1 MCWQRRLRGVLATVM
16 AVAPVL
22 VVRAADP
29 FTTAAPMFK
38 DRQWTPWKVAAGQST
53 PQSVAG
59 VQKLVDPFPTPIE
72 ANGTGVSV
80 DFVEFATIPKAG
92 ASGTEW
98 PRMMLLVDEP
108 GTKRMFVNTMQGMLY
123 SVSYDGKTVSPYV
136 DINDAK
142 WGNPLET
149 RGSERGFQSFAF
161 HPQFTERGTAGYGKF
176 YTWADT
182 SNMTPAADANSTAT
196 VAVSPEVILSAD
208 APALSSDNL
217 ITFEEVSKFYG
228 EILGVNRVNLQIS
241 PGITSLV
248 GPNGSGKTTLMNL
261 MCGLLKPT
269 SGQISVLGLSPHDPE
284 PLFRKLGYC
293 SQFDSFPNRATAR
306 EFIEFYLLVQGYT
319 RQQTRDLA
327 QQALERVSLTEA
339 ADRKVSAFSKGMRQR
354 VRLAQSIAHNPSVLV
369 LDEPLNG
376 LDPLARAEIIRLF
389 RQLAEAGMYV
399 IISSHI
405 LHEVD
410 MMSDSVVLLNNGY
423 IVAEGEVHGVRDE
436 IHERPI
442 QILIRCDR
450 PQVLAARLFEHE
462 YTVEARIH
470 DDRQGLFV
478 KTRRPDDFYLL
489 LNKVITEQ
497 HLEVESVA
505 PVDDDL
511 NAVYQYL
518 ITSDGAST

>member
-1 MCWQRRLRGVLATVM
+1 
-16 AVAPVL
+16 
-22 VVRAADP
+22 
-29 FTTAAPMFK
+29 
-38 DRQWTPWKVAAGQST
+38 
-53 PQSVAG
+53 
-59 VQKLVDPFPTPIE
+59 
-72 ANGTGVSV
+72 
-80 DFVEFATIPKAG
+80 
-92 ASGTEW
+92 
-98 PRMMLLVDEP
+98 
-108 GTKRMFVNTMQGMLY
+108 
-123 SVSYDGKTVSPYV
+123 
-136 DINDAK
+136 
-142 WGNPLET
+142 
-149 RGSERGFQSFAF
+149 
-161 HPQFTERGTAGYGKF
+161 
-176 YTWADT
+176 
-182 SNMTPAADANSTAT
+182 MTPNIARPSTT
-196 VAVSPEVILSAD
+196 TQPSPESISVTNEITKPLD
-208 APALSSDNL
+208 AALSDKM
-217 ITFEEVSKFYG
+217 IVFEDVSKFYG
-228 EILGVNRVNLQIS
+228 EILGVNRVNLQIA

-261 MCGLLKPT
+261 MTGLLQPT
-269 SGQISVLGLSPHDPE
+269 GGHISVLGLSPGDPE
-284 PLFRKLGYC
+284 RLFRQIGYC

-450 PQVLAARLFEHE
+450 PQALASRLFEHE